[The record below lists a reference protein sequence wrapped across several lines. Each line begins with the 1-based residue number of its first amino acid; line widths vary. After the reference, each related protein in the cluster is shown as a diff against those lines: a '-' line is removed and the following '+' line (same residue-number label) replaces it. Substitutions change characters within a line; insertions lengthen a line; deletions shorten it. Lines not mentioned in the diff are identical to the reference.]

1 MAKAKRVHYVD
12 NKKLLQAMI
21 EWKEFCV
28 LEEKEGK
35 VQPPVT
41 NYIGECFL
49 KIATH
54 LSYSGLPVPSII
66 PGISLNCLLTS

>member
-28 LEEKEGK
+28 LENLEKVSDFGF
-35 VQPPVT
+35 V
-41 NYIGECFL
+41 NRSSF
-49 KIATH
+49 
-54 LSYSGLPVPSII
+54 
-66 PGISLNCLLTS
+66 